1 MKPFPKRGDVFWVD
15 LDPTIGSEIQKRRPG
30 LVISNDIGNE
40 VSPRVIVAPMTSS
53 TSRIFPFQVV
63 AEINGRPGK
72 VLLDQIR
79 TVDKR
84 RLGALI
90 CHIEHA
96 TMKLVDQAIKISLSL

>member
-1 MKPFPKRGDVFWVD
+1 MKPFPKRGEVYWVD

-30 LVISNDIGNE
+30 VIISNDIGNE
-40 VSPRVIVAPMTSS
+40 VTPRVIVAPMTSS
-53 TSRIFPFQVV
+53 ASRIFPFQVAV
-63 AEINGRPGK
+63 EVNGKTGR

-90 CHIEHA
+90 GRIDRA
-96 TMKLVDQAIKISLSL
+96 TMKLVDQAIKVSLSL